1 MAEAV
6 LERVRLPS
14 EDRVI
19 GRYPDVG
26 PMTPGPRQV
35 ADIGRRQQRIAKRIV
50 RPGVGKDD
58 GDVAKVSRPF
68 QGLSETLGSVSNH
81 FLFM

>member
-1 MAEAV
+1 LAAAV

-14 EDRVI
+14 ENRVI

-26 PMTPGPRQV
+26 PMTPGPWQV
-35 ADIGRRQQRIAKRIV
+35 ADIGRRHQWATKRIG

-58 GDVAKVSRPF
+58 GDIAKISRPF
-68 QGLSETLGSVSNH
+68 QGLSEALGSASNH
-81 FLFM
+81 FLLM